1 MAPSQETHNDSSLS
15 NDNTPVPQS
24 NDHQPRKKKISWLGS
39 GGLDT
44 SDTSRLSSSA
54 YSSAKSRARR
64 SSSRSRLLK
73 RDSKPEDRHAAL
85 DDEEGHA
92 EFFLT
97 LLYESLDDS
106 KLFFFGSVGILVVW
120 SVLCAL
126 FSEWLHKKAY
136 DEGSARALKWLDN
149 IENCSSAIRT
159 LGTLFVFTLVFRFQ
173 TCYGK
178 LFCVFWTHKM
188 IAICC

>member
-1 MAPSQETHNDSSLS
+1 MAPSQEIHNDSSLS
-15 NDNTPVPQS
+15 NGNTPVPQS
-24 NDHQPRKKKISWLGS
+24 NDHQPRKKKISWRGE
-39 GGLDT
+39 LDT
-44 SDTSRLSSSA
+44 SDASRRSSTLF
-54 YSSAKSRARR
+54 ARR
-64 SSSRSRLLK
+64 PSSRSRLK

-126 FSEWLHKKAY
+126 FSEWLHTKAY

-149 IENCSSAIRT
+149 IESCASAIRT

-188 IAICC
+188 IAICCI

>member
-15 NDNTPVPQS
+15 NDNTIPQS
-24 NDHQPRKKKISWLGS
+24 NDHQPRKKKISWRGS

-54 YSSAKSRARR
+54 YSSAKSRGRSTLFARHGR
-64 SSSRSRLLK
+64 RPSSR
-73 RDSKPEDRHAAL
+73 DRHAAL

-106 KLFFFGSVGILVVW
+106 KLFFFGSVGILVIW
-120 SVLCAL
+120 SVLCAF
-126 FSEWLHKKAY
+126 FSEWLHKRAY

-149 IENCSSAIRT
+149 IESCASAIRT

-178 LFCVFWTHKM
+178 LLLCVLY
-188 IAICC
+188 A

>member
-64 SSSRSRLLK
+64 STSFARRPSSRSRLLK

-106 KLFFFGSVGILVVW
+106 KLFFF
-120 SVLCAL
+120 A
-126 FSEWLHKKAY
+126 HRY
-136 DEGSARALKWLDN
+136 
-149 IENCSSAIRT
+149 
-159 LGTLFVFTLVFRFQ
+159 
-173 TCYGK
+173 
-178 LFCVFWTHKM
+178 
-188 IAICC
+188 